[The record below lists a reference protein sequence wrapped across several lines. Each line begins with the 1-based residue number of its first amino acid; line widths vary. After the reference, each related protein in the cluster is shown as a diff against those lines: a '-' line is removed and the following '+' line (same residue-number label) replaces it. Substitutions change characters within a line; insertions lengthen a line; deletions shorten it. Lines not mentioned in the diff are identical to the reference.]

1 MLERTFSGRL
11 LDASACPSQWDSGG
25 SCGRRRQCPPWRLT
39 LHEGA
44 GNERVSGHR
53 TGLLCVQKA
62 EEREWTGAVAQAGP
76 RACKGPGACCS
87 MNHQAEGGGS
97 GAEWEG
103 EEPFGGCGGFS
114 FSPESGEPWEG
125 VELGIGEVAS
135 GVHRSLLAAAGAA
148 GGGPGRRS
156 RQGEGA
162 GPGQPQW
169 GWEDGEGP
177 PAQGGGRKTPG
188 LGPAPGWRGGESWFP
203 ASGLQPGPTG
213 T

>member
-87 MNHQAEGGGS
+87 RNHQAEGGGS

-148 GGGPGRRS
+148 SESVLAPRVQNVS
-156 RQGEGA
+156 RCSRL
-162 GPGQPQW
+162 PV
-169 GWEDGEGP
+169 
-177 PAQGGGRKTPG
+177 
-188 LGPAPGWRGGESWFP
+188 
-203 ASGLQPGPTG
+203 PTG
-213 T
+213 CPHPQELHHSHHSSSWSPS